1 MCKNDNVQCSHLEH
15 QFPGSDA
22 SEDLSNALENE
33 RALNALLRTVTNSAS
48 LDAILLECLDIM
60 LAVSWLS
67 LLPKGG
73 VFLVQEEVDTLHLV
87 AQRGL
92 SDELLTLCARVPFG
106 KCLCGRAAAQRRLLH
121 ANCVDTRHD
130 ISFDGMKPHGHYN
143 VPILDGGNVVGVIVL
158 YLPHGH
164 GAKQSETRFLT
175 AVADILSLVIRQK
188 RVEQDLKEAVGK
200 LEKMALVDYLTE
212 LHNRRY
218 LIDQLQR
225 HCEEAKRSQRPLSLV
240 MIDMDRFKHINDTHG
255 HATGDRVLYQT
266 ARVIEASVRTYDVS
280 ARFGG
285 EEFCLVLPGTALC
298 GAVEVAERVRSAV
311 ESMPIAMPDG
321 GTLHFTASLGVA
333 ELDHTE
339 TPEQGLARADA
350 ALYAAKRLGRNRVE
364 QTGIHAPQGENQ
376 AHAADLKPI
385 FS

>member
-1 MCKNDNVQCSHLEH
+1 MCKKDHVQCSHLKH
-15 QFPGSDA
+15 LILDSDA
-22 SEDLSNALENE
+22 SEDHSNALENE

-73 VFLVQEEVDTLHLV
+73 VFLVREEADTLHLI

-106 KCLCGRAAAQRRLLH
+106 KCLCGRAAAARRLIH

-164 GAKQSETRFLT
+164 GAKPSEIGFLT

-200 LEKMALVDYLTE
+200 LEKMALVDHLTE
-212 LHNRRY
+212 LHNRRH
-218 LIDQLQR
+218 LINQLQK
-225 HCEEAKRSQRPLSLV
+225 HCEEAKRHQRPLSLV
-240 MIDMDRFKHINDTHG
+240 MIDMDRFKHINDNHG
-255 HATGDRVLYQT
+255 HAIGDRVLYQT

-285 EEFCLVLPGTALC
+285 EEFCLVLPDTALC
-298 GAVEVAERVRSAV
+298 DAVEVAERVRSAL
-311 ESMPIAMPDG
+311 ESMPIARPDG
-321 GTLHFTASLGVA
+321 GTLYFTASLGVA

-364 QTGIHAPQGENQ
+364 QADSIYMGRPQHNN
-376 AHAADLKPI
+376 A
-385 FS
+385 F